1 MKAALH
7 PWKLDVPA
15 ALAALVAG
23 GLGLGLNAFPLSIGS
38 DLHLIFGPIFPLIIA
53 LTFGPLY
60 GMVAALLAGLATVWL
75 WGHGLALPFLA
86 AQAFVVGWCVRRWK
100 WRALFADAVF
110 WVGISPLLYFLHVR
124 SGVYPDGLGPA
135 VAFKYV
141 VNGLLCTT
149 LADSSLGW
157 PAFGRLLAR
166 YGARLPEN
174 TMAARLT
181 RVLTLVAVVPACAL
195 SAWYAHAASN
205 QQEQEVRAE
214 LTTQTRFVANVLSDK
229 LLVARQDVIILA
241 NRLSEMPD
249 DPAAVARR
257 LQRYHQHAFLFETL
271 LVADTAGKVI
281 ASSPVVSEP
290 QLNVAGHPYL
300 QAALSGQ
307 NVVISD
313 GLHCPV
319 PAGKDP
325 CIAFAAPIRLPD
337 GSVRGVVEGRMT
349 TTQLSRL
356 LSGSVAHRGEPFHL
370 VVLDW
375 QSQVL
380 ATNRPDLFP
389 LLAKTRLSDIRAY
402 DRALWLPIPASGK
415 EARFWVWQ
423 EREPETG
430 WRCYA
435 LVPFAVVHQRAA
447 TVFIPFLLAIP
458 FVLFVVA
465 WASGVTVRR
474 VMRPLDELTATAR
487 VLATDPERAPDILP
501 DSPNGQTLPAT
512 QLPAEIAHLTEAF
525 HAMARQVGKTMSYL
539 RATNIE
545 LEIAR
550 QRLEDARDNL
560 ERELAARTAEI
571 ERREEARLRSQ
582 KLELLGHLTGGI
594 AHNFNNLL
602 TVILSYSSLELSRRA
617 PDDPACKGLQSIR
630 RAAERGR
637 DLVKQL
643 MAYSRASEASA
654 ALCFPLHDALRTV
667 QGMVERLFN
676 EEVELT
682 TNFAAGEVFV
692 YAIPQELEQVFLNL
706 LVNARDAMPN
716 GGTISLETTLV
727 ADTAAEAGGVVFPAG
742 SRLEDFLAAQP
753 VVRISVRDTGT
764 GIPPEVMARLCE
776 PFFTTKEQHKGT
788 GLGLSTALGTI
799 TSAGGLLRVES
810 EVGKGTA
817 FHVYLPV
824 ANQPAAGVPASGS
837 QRLSFLKPSAQARRV
852 LVVEDDPDV
861 RATVEAALLAG
872 GFAVVEARDGQAA
885 WNIIQQ
891 QAGRFDL
898 VVTDVRMPNVNGV
911 QLASSIWET
920 YPDLPVL
927 FISGYADRDDTRQ
940 SFAFRDNLIYKPF
953 TAAEIV
959 EKVKSMMDRNAAEY
973 VTRETE

>member
-23 GLGLGLNAFPLSIGS
+23 GLGFGLNVFPLPIGS
-38 DLHLIFGPIFPLIIA
+38 DLHLIFAPIFPLIIA

-110 WVGISPLLYFLHVR
+110 WIGVSPLLYLLHVR

-149 LADSSLGW
+149 LADASLGW
-157 PAFGRLLAR
+157 LAFGRLLAK

-195 SAWYAHAASN
+195 AAWYAYAASN
-205 QQEQEVRAE
+205 QKEQEVRAE
-214 LTTQTRFVANVLSDK
+214 LTTQTRFVVNVLSDK
-229 LLVARQDVIILA
+229 LLAARQDVTLLA
-241 NRLSEMPD
+241 DRLSEMPD
-249 DPAAVARR
+249 DPAAVAHR
-257 LQRYHQHAFLFETL
+257 LQRYHQHAFLFETI
-271 LVADTAGKVI
+271 LVADTAGNVI

-290 QLNVAGHPYL
+290 QLNVAGYPHL
-300 QAALSGQ
+300 QAVLSGQ

-313 GLHCPV
+313 GLRCPV

-325 CIAFAAPIRLPD
+325 CIAFAAPILLPD

-356 LSGSVAHRGEPFHL
+356 LAISAANWSEPFHL
-370 VVLDW
+370 VVLDR
-375 QSQVL
+375 QSQIL

-389 LLAKTRLSDIRAY
+389 PLAKTKLSDIRAY
-402 DRALWLPIPASGK
+402 DRALWLPIPASGQ

-430 WRCYA
+430 WQCYA
-435 LVPFAVVHQRAA
+435 LVSFAVVHERAA

-487 VLATDPERAPDILP
+487 VLAADPGQAPAIL
-501 DSPNGQTLPAT
+501 NGQTAPAT
-512 QLPAEIAHLTEAF
+512 HLPAEIAHLKEAF
-525 HAMARQVGKTMSYL
+525 QTMAMQVGKTLNRL

-582 KLELLGHLTGGI
+582 KLELMGHLTGGI

-643 MAYSRASEASA
+643 MAYSRASEASS

-676 EEVELT
+676 EEIELT
-682 TNFAAGEVFV
+682 TNFTAGEVFV
-692 YAIPQELEQVFLNL
+692 CAIPQELEQVFLNL

-716 GGTISLETTLV
+716 GGSICLETALV
-727 ADTAAEAGGVVFPAG
+727 TDVATETGGVVFPAG

-810 EVGKGTA
+810 EVGKGTT

-824 ANQPAAGVPASGS
+824 VNQPAATVTTSGA

-852 LVVEDDPDV
+852 LVVEDDPEV
-861 RATVEAALLAG
+861 RATVSAALLAG

-885 WNIIQQ
+885 WNLIQQ
-891 QAGRFDL
+891 QSGRFDL

-920 YPDLPVL
+920 YPALPVL
-927 FISGYADRDDTRQ
+927 FISGYTDKQDTGQ

-959 EKVKSMMDRNAAEY
+959 EKVKSMMDKNTAEQPTK
-973 VTRETE
+973 VG

>member
-7 PWKLDVPA
+7 LWKLNVPA
-15 ALAALVAG
+15 ALVTLVAG
-23 GLGLGLNAFPLSIGS
+23 ALGLGLNAFPLSIGG

-86 AQAFVVGWCVRRWK
+86 AQAFVVGWCVQRWK
-100 WRALFADAVF
+100 WRALFADTVF
-110 WVGISPLLYFLHVR
+110 WVGVSPLLYLFHVR

-157 PAFGRLLAR
+157 VAFGRLLAR
-166 YGARLPEN
+166 YGAGLPEN
-174 TMAARLT
+174 TLAARLT

-195 SAWYAHAASN
+195 AVWQAHAASN
-205 QQEQEVRAE
+205 QKEHEVRTE
-214 LTTQTRFVANVLSDK
+214 LTTQVWFIVNAIKDK
-229 LLVARQDVIILA
+229 ALEGRQDVTVLA
-241 NRLSEMPD
+241 DRLSGLPD
-249 DPAAVARR
+249 DPNAIARELR
-257 LQRYHQHAFLFETL
+257 RFHQHYFLFETI
-271 LVADTAGKVI
+271 LVADTSGEVI
-281 ASSPVVSEP
+281 ASSPARSEHE
-290 QLNVAGHPYL
+290 LTLADHPHF

-307 NVVISD
+307 AVVISD
-313 GLHCPV
+313 GMRCLTEGQDSCV
-319 PAGKDP
+319 V
-325 CIAFAAPIRLPD
+325 FAAPIRSPD
-337 GSVRGVVEGRMT
+337 GRVRGVVEGRMT
-349 TTQLSRL
+349 TTKLSRL
-356 LSGSVAHRGEPFHL
+356 LSSSVAHRGEPFHM
-370 VVLDW
+370 VVLDR
-375 QSQVL
+375 QSRVL

-389 LLAKTRLSDIRAY
+389 SRSKTALSDIRAY
-402 DRALWLPIPASGK
+402 DRALWLPVPASGR

-423 EREPETG
+423 ELEPETG

-435 LVPFAVVHQRAA
+435 MVPFAVVHQRAA

-487 VLATDPERAPDILP
+487 VLSTDPGRAPDILP
-501 DSPNGQTLPAT
+501 GSPNGQS
-512 QLPAEIAHLTEAF
+512 LPAEIVHLTEAF
-525 HAMARQVGKTMSYL
+525 RSMAVQVGKTLNHL

-560 ERELAARTAEI
+560 ERELAVRTAEI

-617 PDDPACKGLQSIR
+617 PDDPSCKALHSIR

-643 MAYSRASEASA
+643 MAYSRAGEANA

-667 QGMVERLFN
+667 QGMIERLFN
-676 EEVELT
+676 EEIELT
-682 TNFAAGEVFV
+682 TNFTAGEVFV
-692 YAIPQELEQVFLNL
+692 CAVPQELEQVFLNL

-716 GGTISLETTLV
+716 GGAICLETALV
-727 ADTAAEAGGVVFPAG
+727 TDAGAEAGGVVFPAG
-742 SRLEDFLAAQP
+742 SRLEELLAAQP

-764 GIPPEVMARLCE
+764 GIPPEVMQRLCE

-810 EVGKGTA
+810 EVGKGTT

-824 ANQPAAGVPASGS
+824 ANQPASGVPTSGAH
-837 QRLSFLKPSAQARRV
+837 RLSFLKPSAQARRV
-852 LVVEDDPDV
+852 LVVEDDPEV
-861 RATVEAALLAG
+861 RATVSAALLAG
-872 GFAVVEARDGQAA
+872 GFAVVEASDGQAA
-885 WNIIQQ
+885 WNMIQQ

-911 QLASSIWET
+911 QLASSIWEA
-920 YPDLPVL
+920 YPNLPVL
-927 FISGYADRDDTRQ
+927 FISGYTDKQDTGQ
-940 SFAFRDNLIYKPF
+940 SLAFGDNLIYKPF

-959 EKVKSMMDRNAAEY
+959 EKVKSMVDKNAAEQPAK
-973 VTRETE
+973 VG

>member
-1 MKAALH
+1 MKDTFPL
-7 PWKLDVPA
+7 WKLDVPA

-75 WGHGLALPFLA
+75 WGHGLALPFLV
-86 AQAFVVGWCVRRWK
+86 AQAFVVGWCVQRWG
-100 WRALFADAVF
+100 WRALVADTVF
-110 WVGISPLLYFLHVR
+110 WIGISPLLYFLQVC

-149 LADSSLGW
+149 LANSSLGW
-157 PAFGRLLAR
+157 AAFGRLLAR

-174 TMAARLT
+174 TLAARLT
-181 RVLTLVAVVPACAL
+181 RVLTLVAVVPACTLA
-195 SAWYAHAASN
+195 AWYAHAASN
-205 QQEQEVRAE
+205 QKEQEVRAE
-214 LTTQTRFVANVLSDK
+214 LTTQVWFMVNVVADK
-229 LLVARQDVIILA
+229 ALEGRQDVTVLA
-241 NRLSEMPD
+241 DRLSGMPD
-249 DPAAVARR
+249 DPDAIARELR
-257 LQRYHQHAFLFETL
+257 RFHQHYFLFETL
-271 LVADTAGKVI
+271 LVADTTGKVL
-281 ASSPVVSEP
+281 ASSPALSEHE
-290 QLNVAGHPYL
+290 LKLADHPHF
-300 QAALSGQ
+300 QAVLSGQ
-307 NVVISD
+307 AVTISD
-313 GLHCPV
+313 GLHCMV
-319 PAGKDP
+319 KGQDS
-325 CIAFAAPIRLPD
+325 CVAFAAPIRLPD
-337 GSVRGVVEGRMT
+337 GRVRGVVEGRMT
-349 TTQLSRL
+349 TNRLSRL
-356 LSGSVAHRGEPFHL
+356 LSSSVAHRGEPFHM
-370 VVLDW
+370 VVLDR

-380 ATNRPDLFP
+380 ATNHPDLFP
-389 LLAKTRLSDIRAY
+389 PLSKTALSDIRAY
-402 DRALWLPIPASGK
+402 DRALWLPVPASGQ
-415 EARFWVWQ
+415 EARFWVCQ
-423 EREPETG
+423 EPEPETG

-447 TVFIPFLLAIP
+447 TVFIPFLVAIP

-465 WASGVTVRR
+465 WASSVTVRR

-487 VLATDPERAPDILP
+487 VFSTDPERAPDILP
-501 DSPNGQTLPAT
+501 GSPNGQS
-512 QLPAEIAHLTEAF
+512 LPAEIAHLTEAF
-525 HAMARQVGKTMSYL
+525 RSMAVQVGKTLTHL

-617 PDDPACKGLQSIR
+617 PDDPSCKGLQSIR

-643 MAYSRASEASA
+643 MAYSRAGEANA
-654 ALCFPLHDALRTV
+654 ALCFPLHDTLRTV
-667 QGMVERLFN
+667 QGMAERLFN

-682 TNFAAGEVFV
+682 SNFAAGEVFV
-692 YAIPQELEQVFLNL
+692 CAVPQELEQVFLNL

-716 GGTISLETTLV
+716 GGAISLETSLV
-727 ADTAAEAGGVVFPAG
+727 TDAGAEAGGVVFPAG
-742 SRLEDFLAAQP
+742 SHLEELLPAQP

-764 GIPPEVMARLCE
+764 GIPPEVMPRLCE

-810 EVGKGTA
+810 EVGRGTT
-817 FHVYLPV
+817 FHVYLPLV
-824 ANQPAAGVPASGS
+824 NRPASGVS
-837 QRLSFLKPSAQARRV
+837 TSGSHRLSFLKPSVQARQV
-852 LVVEDDPDV
+852 LVVEDDPEV
-861 RATVEAALLAG
+861 RATVSAALLAG

-885 WNIIQQ
+885 WNLIQQ
-891 QAGRFDL
+891 QGGRFDL

-927 FISGYADRDDTRQ
+927 FISGYTDRQDTGQ

-959 EKVKSMMDRNAAEY
+959 EKVRSMVDKDTSEY
-973 VTRETE
+973 VMREAG

>member
-7 PWKLDVPA
+7 LWKLNVPA
-15 ALAALVAG
+15 ALVTLVAG
-23 GLGLGLNAFPLSIGS
+23 ALGLGLNAFPLPIGS

-60 GMVAALLAGLATVWL
+60 GMVAALLAGLTTVWL
-75 WGHGLALPFLA
+75 WGHGLALPFLV
-86 AQAFVVGWCVRRWK
+86 AQAFVVGWCVQRWK
-100 WRALFADAVF
+100 WRALLADTVF
-110 WVGISPLLYFLHVR
+110 WVGVAPLLYLFHVR

-157 PAFGRLLAR
+157 AAFGRLLAR
-166 YGARLPEN
+166 YSGRLPEN
-174 TMAARLT
+174 TLAARLT

-195 SAWYAHAASN
+195 AAWYAHAASN
-205 QQEQEVRAE
+205 QQEQEVRTE
-214 LTTQTRFVANVLSDK
+214 LATQAWFMVNVVVDK
-229 LLVARQDVIILA
+229 ALEGQQDVAVLA
-241 NRLSEMPD
+241 DRLSELPD
-249 DPAAVARR
+249 NPDAIARELR
-257 LQRYHQHAFLFETL
+257 RFHQHYFLFETL
-271 LVADTAGKVI
+271 LVADTTGKVI
-281 ASSPVVSEP
+281 ASSPALSEHE
-290 QLNVAGHPYL
+290 LKLSDHPHF
-300 QAALSGQ
+300 QAVLSGQ

-313 GLHCPV
+313 GLRCLVEGHDSCV
-319 PAGKDP
+319 
-325 CIAFAAPIRLPD
+325 AFAAPIRLPE
-337 GSVRGVVEGRMT
+337 GRVRGVVEGRMT
-349 TTQLSRL
+349 TTKLSRL
-356 LSGSVAHRGEPFHL
+356 LATSVASRSEPFHL
-370 VVLDW
+370 VVLDR
-375 QSQVL
+375 QSQIL
-380 ATNRPDLFP
+380 ATNHPDLFP
-389 LLAKTRLSDIRAY
+389 PLTKTALSDIRAY
-402 DRALWLPIPASGK
+402 DRALWLPVPASGR

-423 EREPETG
+423 ELEPKTG

-435 LVPFAVVHQRAA
+435 MVPFAVVHQRAA
-447 TVFIPFLLAIP
+447 TVFITFLLAIP

-487 VLATDPERAPDILP
+487 VLSTDPGRAPDILP
-501 DSPNGQTLPAT
+501 GSPNRQS
-512 QLPAEIAHLTEAF
+512 LPAEIVHLTEAF
-525 HAMARQVGKTMSYL
+525 RSMAVQVGKTLNHL

-617 PDDPACKGLQSIR
+617 PDDPSCKALHSIR

-643 MAYSRASEASA
+643 MAYSRAGEANA

-692 YAIPQELEQVFLNL
+692 CAVPQELEQVFLNL

-716 GGTISLETTLV
+716 GGAICLETALV
-727 ADTAAEAGGVVFPAG
+727 TDAGAEAGGVVFPAG
-742 SRLEDFLAAQP
+742 SRLEELLAAQP

-764 GIPPEVMARLCE
+764 GIPPEVMQRLCE

-810 EVGKGTA
+810 EVGKGTT

-824 ANQPAAGVPASGS
+824 VNQPASGVPTSGAH
-837 QRLSFLKPSAQARRV
+837 RLSFLKPSAQARRV
-852 LVVEDDPDV
+852 LVVEDDPEV
-861 RATVEAALLAG
+861 RATVSAALLAG
-872 GFAVVEARDGQAA
+872 GFAVIEASDGQAA
-885 WNIIQQ
+885 WNVIQQ

-898 VVTDVRMPNVNGV
+898 VVTDVRMPHVNGV

-920 YPDLPVL
+920 YPNLPVL
-927 FISGYADRDDTRQ
+927 FISGYTDKQDTGQ
-940 SFAFRDNLIYKPF
+940 SFTFGDSLIYKPF

-973 VTRETE
+973 VTREAE

>member
-1 MKAALH
+1 
-7 PWKLDVPA
+7 
-15 ALAALVAG
+15 
-23 GLGLGLNAFPLSIGS
+23 
-38 DLHLIFGPIFPLIIA
+38 
-53 LTFGPLY
+53 
-60 GMVAALLAGLATVWL
+60 
-75 WGHGLALPFLA
+75 
-86 AQAFVVGWCVRRWK
+86 
-100 WRALFADAVF
+100 
-110 WVGISPLLYFLHVR
+110 
-124 SGVYPDGLGPA
+124 
-135 VAFKYV
+135 
-141 VNGLLCTT
+141 
-149 LADSSLGW
+149 
-157 PAFGRLLAR
+157 
-166 YGARLPEN
+166 
-174 TMAARLT
+174 
-181 RVLTLVAVVPACAL
+181 
-195 SAWYAHAASN
+195 
-205 QQEQEVRAE
+205 
-214 LTTQTRFVANVLSDK
+214 
-229 LLVARQDVIILA
+229 
-241 NRLSEMPD
+241 
-249 DPAAVARR
+249 
-257 LQRYHQHAFLFETL
+257 
-271 LVADTAGKVI
+271 
-281 ASSPVVSEP
+281 
-290 QLNVAGHPYL
+290 
-300 QAALSGQ
+300 
-307 NVVISD
+307 
-313 GLHCPV
+313 
-319 PAGKDP
+319 
-325 CIAFAAPIRLPD
+325 
-337 GSVRGVVEGRMT
+337 
-349 TTQLSRL
+349 
-356 LSGSVAHRGEPFHL
+356 
-370 VVLDW
+370 
-375 QSQVL
+375 
-380 ATNRPDLFP
+380 
-389 LLAKTRLSDIRAY
+389 
-402 DRALWLPIPASGK
+402 
-415 EARFWVWQ
+415 
-423 EREPETG
+423 
-430 WRCYA
+430 
-435 LVPFAVVHQRAA
+435 
-447 TVFIPFLLAIP
+447 
-458 FVLFVVA
+458 
-465 WASGVTVRR
+465 
-474 VMRPLDELTATAR
+474 
-487 VLATDPERAPDILP
+487 
-501 DSPNGQTLPAT
+501 
-512 QLPAEIAHLTEAF
+512 
-525 HAMARQVGKTMSYL
+525 MARQVGKTLNHL

-742 SRLEDFLAAQP
+742 SRLEELLAAQP

-824 ANQPAAGVPASGS
+824 AEQPASGVPTS
-837 QRLSFLKPSAQARRV
+837 GSHRLSFLKPSAQAQRV

-861 RATVEAALLAG
+861 RATVGAALLAG

-927 FISGYADRDDTRQ
+927 FISGYADRDDTGQ

-953 TAAEIV
+953 TATEIV
-959 EKVKSMMDRNAAEY
+959 EKVKSMVEKNAAKQPTK
-973 VTRETE
+973 VG